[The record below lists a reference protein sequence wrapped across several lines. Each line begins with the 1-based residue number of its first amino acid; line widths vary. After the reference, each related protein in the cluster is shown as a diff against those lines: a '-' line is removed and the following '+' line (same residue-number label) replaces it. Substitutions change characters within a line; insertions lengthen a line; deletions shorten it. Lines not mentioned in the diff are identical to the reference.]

1 MVRVLVIDVGNS
13 RVAAALWTATPD
25 ATGGVGADVTPGGA
39 PAGTVRRLREWPTP
53 REAAARTVLAKALA
67 GLAAAEGTTGA
78 AIVSVVPTCGAAL
91 LAALPGAVP
100 ADHTSALP
108 FALGV
113 AEPAAVGAD
122 RYCNMAAAVARGWRD
137 ALVVDAG
144 TATTF
149 DLLTDGCFRG
159 GLIAPGMA
167 LAARCLGEAAA
178 RLSPVPFASCPLEV
192 GASTAAAMR
201 AGAFHVGVL
210 GVLGVVDG
218 LLGRYGPLPVV
229 VTGGLGA
236 YLARPGWLHD
246 PDWTLRGALRLAW
259 PALRDRPAI

>member
-1 MVRVLVIDVGNS
+1 MARVLVIDVGNS
-13 RVAAALWTATPD
+13 RVAVALWTATPGTSGG
-25 ATGGVGADVTPGGA
+25 AGAAPGGV
-39 PAGTVRRLREWPTP
+39 PAGTLHRLREWPTP
-53 REAAARTVLAKALA
+53 RDATARTGLADALTA
-67 GLAAAEGTTGA
+67 LAAAEGTTGA
-78 AIVSVVPTCGAAL
+78 AIASVVPPCGEAL

-100 ADHTSALP
+100 ADHTSPLP

-122 RYCNMAAAVARGWRD
+122 RYCNMAAATARGWRD

-149 DLLTDGCFRG
+149 DLLADGCFRG

-167 LAARCLGEAAA
+167 FAARRLGEAAA

-192 GASTAAAMR
+192 GASTAAAMQ

-218 LLGRYGPLPVV
+218 LLERYGPRPVA
-229 VTGGLGA
+229 VTGGLGVH
-236 YLARPGWLHD
+236 LARSGWLHD

-259 PALRDRPAI
+259 PALRDLHAG